1 MIYIKEFSNMVYE
14 IDSSPVLVLVDRA
27 KILDISIGDWLHVKG
42 FPETSYK
49 WTQQDSELV
58 ENNPYADLYLKI
70 EQRKDGTY
78 RVKGLE
84 ISDSS
89 SLEK

>member
-1 MIYIKEFSNMVYE
+1 MVYE
-14 IDSSPVLVLVDRA
+14 IDNGPVLIMVDRA

-42 FPETSYK
+42 FPEISHK

-70 EQRKDGTY
+70 EKRKDGTF
-78 RVKGLE
+78 RVAGLE
-84 ISDSS
+84 IS
-89 SLEK
+89 E